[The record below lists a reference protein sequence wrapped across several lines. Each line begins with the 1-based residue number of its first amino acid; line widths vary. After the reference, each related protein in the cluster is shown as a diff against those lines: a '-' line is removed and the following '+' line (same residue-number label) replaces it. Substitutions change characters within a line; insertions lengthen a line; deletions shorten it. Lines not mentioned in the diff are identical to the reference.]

1 MNRNRHARAFH
12 RRSKM
17 PNQDHCRRVVS
28 ALAAFPTLAG
38 KKANQ
43 IPILIS
49 ILLIAFTSSAQNQS
63 QDQNKD
69 EAQPQTAPP
78 VSQTSSQPAATT
90 ESSTI
95 TIPAG
100 TRFALVL
107 TNPVSSKT
115 MHRGDVVYAQT
126 TAPVTVGDHVLI
138 PAGTFVQGK
147 LDKLTRDG
155 NRAQMLMHSAS
166 VVFPDG
172 YVANIAGP
180 LNVDTDEGTAWRN
193 PSDAAKAG
201 AIIAPLA
208 GVGLGVLIGT
218 AAHTTQSSTL
228 GGTTITS
235 SSAKGLMI
243 GSAVG
248 TVAGVAVMFAI
259 LLHSHGFFVDVGSP
273 MEMTLP
279 QPLTMS
285 ENQLA
290 DALRQAREHPVAA
303 PMPAPRPLPYPAY
316 DRGICYTP
324 GTPGT
329 PSTII
334 PGTPPIGDSPGTP
347 ATVIPGTPA
356 ISGTPYPCP

>member
-1 MNRNRHARAFH
+1 
-12 RRSKM
+12 M
-17 PNQDHCRRVVS
+17 PNQDHYRRVVS
-28 ALAAFPTLAG
+28 AIAALPTLTG
-38 KKANQ
+38 TKAKQ
-43 IPILIS
+43 SLILVS
-49 ILLIAFTSSAQNQS
+49 ILLIAFTALA
-63 QDQNKD
+63 QDQHQNKG
-69 EAQPQTAPP
+69 EAQPQTPP
-78 VSQTSSQPAATT
+78 PASQTGSQSSATT
-90 ESSTI
+90 QPSTV
-95 TIPAG
+95 TLPAG

-115 MHRGDVVYAQT
+115 THRGDVVYAQT

-138 PAGTFVQGK
+138 PAGTYVQGK
-147 LDKLTRDG
+147 LDKLARDG
-155 NRAQMLMHSAS
+155 NRAQMLMNSAS

-180 LNVDTDEGTAWRN
+180 LTVDTDEGTAWRN
-193 PSDAAKAG
+193 PSDAAKTG
-201 AIIAPLA
+201 AIIAPIA
-208 GVGLGVLIGT
+208 GTGLGVLIGT
-218 AAHTTQSSTL
+218 VAHTTQSSTL
-228 GGTTITS
+228 GGNTITS
-235 SSAKGLMI
+235 SSPKGLMI

-248 TVAGVAVMFAI
+248 AVAGVAVMFAI

-279 QPLTMS
+279 QPLTLS

-290 DALRQAREHPVAA
+290 DALRQAQEHPVAA
-303 PMPAPRPLPYPAY
+303 PMPAPRPLPYPVY

-334 PGTPPIGDSPGTP
+334 PGTPPIGNSPGTP

-356 ISGTPYPCP
+356 IPGTPYPCP

>member
-1 MNRNRHARAFH
+1 M
-12 RRSKM
+12 
-17 PNQDHCRRVVS
+17 
-28 ALAAFPTLAG
+28 AAFPTLAG
-38 KKANQ
+38 TKAKQ
-43 IPILIS
+43 TLIVVS
-49 ILLIAFTSSAQNQS
+49 ILLIPFTCLAQNQD
-63 QDQNKD
+63 QDQS
-69 EAQPQTAPP
+69 QTTPP
-78 VSQTSSQPAATT
+78 ASQTSEQASATNQP
-90 ESSTI
+90 STV
-95 TIPAG
+95 TLPAG

-115 MHRGDVVYAQT
+115 MRRGDVVFAQT
-126 TAPVTVGDHVLI
+126 TAPVTVGDQVLI

-147 LDKLTRDG
+147 IDKLTRDG
-155 NRAQMLMHSAS
+155 NRAQMLMNSAS
-166 VVFPDG
+166 LVFPDG

-180 LNVDTDEGTAWRN
+180 LNVDSDEGTAWRN
-193 PSDAAKAG
+193 PSDAAKTG
-201 AIIAPLA
+201 AIIAPIA
-208 GVGLGVLIGT
+208 GAGLGVLIGT

-235 SSAKGLMI
+235 SSPKGLMI

-279 QPLTMS
+279 QPLTLS
-285 ENQLA
+285 ENQVE
-290 DALRQAREHPVAA
+290 DAVRQAREHPAAA
-303 PMPAPRPLPYPAY
+303 PMPAPRPLPYTRF

-329 PSTII
+329 PPTII
-334 PGTPPIGDSPGTP
+334 PGTPPIGDTPGTP

-356 ISGTPYPCP
+356 IPGTPYPCP

>member
-1 MNRNRHARAFH
+1 
-12 RRSKM
+12 M
-17 PNQDHCRRVVS
+17 PNQDHCRQVVS

-38 KKANQ
+38 TKAKQ
-43 IPILIS
+43 TLILVAM
-49 ILLIAFTSSAQNQS
+49 LLIAFTCLA
-63 QDQNKD
+63 QDQD
-69 EAQPQTAPP
+69 QAQDQGEPQTGPP
-78 VSQTSSQPAATT
+78 SSQTGSQTSSPAAATT
-90 ESSTI
+90 QPSTV

-115 MHRGDVVYAQT
+115 MHSGDVVYAQT

-155 NRAQMLMHSAS
+155 NRAQMLMNSAS

-193 PSDAAKAG
+193 PSDAAKTG
-201 AIIAPLA
+201 AIIAPMA
-208 GVGLGVLIGT
+208 GAGLGVLIGT

-235 SSAKGLMI
+235 SSPKGLMI

-248 TVAGVAVMFAI
+248 TAAGITVMFAI

-279 QPLTMS
+279 QSLTLS
-285 ENQLA
+285 ENQVA
-290 DALRQAREHPVAA
+290 DAVRQAQEHPVAA
-303 PMPAPRPLPYPAY
+303 PMPAPRPLPYPLY

-329 PSTII
+329 PATII
-334 PGTPPIGDSPGTP
+334 PGTPPIGNSPGTP
-347 ATVIPGTPA
+347 ATVIPGTPP
-356 ISGTPYPCP
+356 IPGTPYPCP

>member
-1 MNRNRHARAFH
+1 
-12 RRSKM
+12 M
-17 PNQDHCRRVVS
+17 PNQDHCRQVVS
-28 ALAAFPTLAG
+28 ALAAFPNLAG
-38 KKANQ
+38 TKAKQ
-43 IPILIS
+43 TLILVAM
-49 ILLIAFTSSAQNQS
+49 LLVAFTCFA
-63 QDQNKD
+63 QDQGQDQNKNKD
-69 EAQPQTAPP
+69 EAQPQTTPAASP
-78 VSQTSSQPAATT
+78 TSSQPATPT
-90 ESSTI
+90 PPSTV

-100 TRFALVL
+100 THFALVL
-107 TNPVSSKT
+107 TNPVSSRT
-115 MHRGDVVYAQT
+115 IHRGDVVYAQT

-155 NRAQMLMHSAS
+155 NRAQMLMNSAS

-193 PSDAAKAG
+193 PSDAAKTG
-201 AIIAPLA
+201 AIIAPMA
-208 GVGLGVLIGT
+208 GAGLGALIGA

-235 SSAKGLMI
+235 SSPKGLMI

-248 TVAGVAVMFAI
+248 TAAGVAVMLAI

-279 QPLTMS
+279 QPLTLS
-285 ENQLA
+285 ETQLA
-290 DALRQAREHPVAA
+290 DALRQAQEHPVAA
-303 PMPAPRPLPYPAY
+303 PMPAPRPLPYPVY

-347 ATVIPGTPA
+347 ATVIPGTPP
-356 ISGTPYPCP
+356 IPGTPYPCP